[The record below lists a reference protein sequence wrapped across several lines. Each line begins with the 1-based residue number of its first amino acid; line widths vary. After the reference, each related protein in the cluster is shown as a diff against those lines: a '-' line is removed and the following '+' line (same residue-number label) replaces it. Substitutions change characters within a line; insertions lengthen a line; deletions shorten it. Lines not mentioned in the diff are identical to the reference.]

1 MEQSPEIGD
10 TSVRAIPYSSSR
22 YWRMSRSYA
31 LHKIL
36 GNKQIEAEG
45 WLSLETMDKMHL
57 DKLAS
62 EKCNGTAVD
71 ARTARPVV

>member
-1 MEQSPEIGD
+1 MEPPLMRD
-10 TSVRAIPYSSSR
+10 P
-22 YWRMSRSYA
+22 
-31 LHKIL
+31 LNKIL

-45 WLSLETMDKMHL
+45 WLSLETMDKMHW

-71 ARTARPVV
+71 ARPARPVA